1 MNVHV
6 HTASNA
12 ELDQLAMDQ
21 DNPSGDVVL
30 RRLYNFLGRF
40 IRYPSEA
47 TRVAHTLWIAHTHMM
62 DRWSATGRLAFLSA
76 EKESGKTRA
85 LEVTEKLVPNPK
97 MTANGSANYLF
108 RIAAQGVTL
117 LYDEIDTIFGP
128 KAQEHEDI
136 RSFLNAGYKR
146 SGYFGRCVTV
156 GNKIETEDLPAYAA
170 VAVAGIGFLPDTILS
185 RSVVVQMRRRRQGER
200 VEPWRERSCTPQAD
214 RLRSSL
220 AAWAQSQPQAIDEWP
235 TMPNGIEDRAEEI
248 WEPLIVVADLAGGDW
263 PARARE
269 AAVMLV
275 MEGRDKEISLGVKL
289 LADLRTVFGNSDTKR
304 TAEIL
309 ADLCAM
315 EEAPW
320 GDIKGKPLDARGLAR
335 QLKQYGVKS
344 HVIRFGEGTANGYRR
359 ADLLDAWDR
368 YVPPSEQ
375 NSITSKTDETANSPR
390 LGDLDS
396 VSDVMDVLPVMYFPE
411 GKERQESHNQKC
423 RHCRGDG
430 LVKMHY
436 CGDKSAWLHPECADA
451 YFEVANGQDQNAW
464 PSVRIF

>member
-1 MNVHV
+1 MMAPEENV
-6 HTASNA
+6 A
-12 ELDQLAMDQ
+12 LDQIILDRE
-21 DNPSGDVVL
+21 NPSGDVVL
-30 RRLYNFLGRF
+30 RQLYDFLGRF

-47 TRVAHTLWIAHTHMM
+47 AHVAHTLWIVHTYMM

-146 SGYFGRCVTV
+146 SGSFGRCVTV

-185 RSVVVQMRRRRQGER
+185 RSIVVQMRRRRAGEK

-214 RLRSSL
+214 RVRSSL
-220 AAWAQSQPQAIDEWP
+220 VAWTRSQPEMIEDWP

-269 AAVMLV
+269 AAVTLV
-275 MEGRDKEISLGVKL
+275 MEGREKEISLGVKL
-289 LADLRTVFGNSDTKR
+289 LTDLRTIFGKSETKR

-320 GDIKGKPLDARGLAR
+320 GDLKGKSLDARGLAR
-335 QLKQYGVKS
+335 RLKPYNVKS
-344 HVIRFGEGTANGYRR
+344 HVIRFGATTANGYQRT
-359 ADLLDAWDR
+359 DLMDAWDR
-368 YVPPSEQ
+368 YVPPPAE
-375 NSITSKTDETANSPR
+375 NCITSKTDETAA
-390 LGDLDS
+390 
-396 VSDVMDVLPVMYFPE
+396 DVTAVMPVMSPL
-411 GKERQESHNQKC
+411 EREAQVPSIAEVIEISGEYRESHNRRC
-423 RHCRGDG
+423 RHCKNEGGRTVSYFVSGKD
-430 LVKMHY
+430 V
-436 CGDKSAWLHPECADA
+436 WLHDECVQPFTIPE
-451 YFEVANGQDQNAW
+451 
-464 PSVRIF
+464 SH